1 MTVGRRGRPH
11 GCRLGMAAIATV
23 LAALPTATAEVAQS
37 AGLTG
42 QAVITAPVIATPSAS
57 PTVVSPTVVSPT
69 AVSPTVVSMA
79 FSGDVLLH
87 RPIIAQALVNGGGRS
102 YDFIPMLARIAPIV
116 SSVDLAVCHLETP
129 IAPPGEPL
137 SGHPIYGVP
146 RQIAPALA
154 ATGYDRCSTASN
166 HSMDRGAAG
175 IDATVDALDAAG
187 LGSSGMARTPQEAG
201 PQVFTVKS
209 VRFSHLAYTYG
220 LNGLLL
226 PPGEPWRVR
235 LLDADRIVADA
246 RLARERG
253 AEYVFVTL
261 HWGQERFSR
270 ITDEQRTLA
279 DALTASGAVDLV
291 VGEHVHVLQPIEQR
305 NGHWVVY
312 GTSNLISNLPGGDP
326 AFPPSSQDGD
336 IVTLSVTR
344 RADGTFVTSRPV
356 VHPTWVDHDGYIV
369 RPVLEDLAD
378 PSTTPG
384 VRAALEGSLAR
395 TREVLGDYVAP
406 ATDGPIPAR
415 CASEPPATV
424 PTTAFTLAHVTSRY
438 VPLDPVRIYDS
449 RDLGD
454 AGYLCPAAAVTVPI
468 AGHGGVPASGASA
481 VVLNVTA
488 IAAGRAGF
496 VSVWPSG
503 VARPTVSS
511 LNLTAV
517 GQIRPNLVIVPL
529 GEGGAVNVYSQSG
542 AHVAIDVAG
551 YFASAASSTDGR
563 LRALAPARVLDTR
576 LSTSPAGGARVDG
589 DHTIAVPIRGRSGVP
604 TTGASAVVVNL
615 TATDARTPGFVTAWP
630 TGITRP
636 VVSNVNVA
644 GSGDTAANLA
654 VVRLGSDGS
663 ISLYAQAAMHL
674 VVDVAGYITDGTAA
688 TSTDGLFVPLSP
700 ERLFDTREPAPVA
713 GKLAASG
720 TVTLPLV
727 GRAGIPD
734 TGVAAVALNVTAVN
748 ADAAG
753 FVTVHPAGGP
763 RPDTSTL
770 NVVAGDVRPNAA
782 VVKLGTGGALS
793 FFTQSGAHLV
803 ADATGYF
810 VAGAGSPPASS
821 TRSPARFNRRG
832 PR

>member
-1 MTVGRRGRPH
+1 MAVGRRGRRH
-11 GCRLGMAAIATV
+11 ERQLAMAALATV
-23 LAALPTATAEVAQS
+23 LVGVPSAAAAVAQA
-37 AGLTG
+37 AGPTG
-42 QAVITAPVIATPSAS
+42 QAATSSTVLS
-57 PTVVSPTVVSPT
+57 PTVVSPTTSSTV
-69 AVSPTVVSMA
+69 VSPTVVSMA

-87 RPIIAQALVNGGGRS
+87 RPIVAQALANGGGAT
-102 YDFIPMLARIAPIV
+102 YDFTPMFARIAPIV

-146 RQIAPALA
+146 REIAPTLA
-154 ATGYDRCSTASN
+154 AIGYDRCSTASN

-175 IDATVDALDAAG
+175 IDATVNALDAAG
-187 LGSSGMARTPQEAG
+187 LGSSGMARTPQEAE
-201 PQVFTVKS
+201 PQVFTVKG

-261 HWGQERFSR
+261 HWGEERSSR
-270 ITDEQRTLA
+270 ITDQQRTLA

-344 RADGTFVTSRPV
+344 QADGSFVTSRPV
-356 VHPTWVDHDGYIV
+356 VRPTWVDHDGYIV

-384 VRAALEGSLAR
+384 VRAALETSVAR
-395 TREVLGDYVAP
+395 TREVLGDFIASAP
-406 ATDGPIPAR
+406 DGPIPAR
-415 CASEPPATV
+415 CASEAPATV
-424 PTTAFTLAHVTSRY
+424 PTTTFTVARTTTRY

-449 RDLGD
+449 RNLGD
-454 AGYLCPAAAVTVPI
+454 AGYLCPGAAMTVPV
-468 AGHGGVPASGASA
+468 AGLGGVPANGASA

-511 LNLTAV
+511 LNLTDI
-517 GQIRPNLVIVPL
+517 GQIRPNLVVVPL
-529 GEGGAVNVYSQSG
+529 GEGGAVNLFSQSG

-551 YFASAASSTDGR
+551 YFTTTASSTDGR
-563 LRALAPARVLDTR
+563 LQALAPARLLDTR
-576 LSTSPAGGARVDG
+576 LSTSSTAGARVDG
-589 DHTIAVPIRGRSGVP
+589 GGTITVPIAGRAGVP

-615 TATDARTPGFVTAWP
+615 TATDARVAGFVTAWP
-630 TGITRP
+630 SGVGRP
-636 VVSNVNVA
+636 VVSNVNV
-644 GSGDTAANLA
+644 GGPGDTSANLA
-654 VVRLGSDGS
+654 VVRLGAAGS
-663 ISLYAQAAMHL
+663 ISLYAQSSTHL
-674 VVDVAGYITDGTAA
+674 VADIAGYITDPTAA
-688 TSTDGLFVPLSP
+688 ASTDGLFVPLSP
-700 ERLFDTREPAPVA
+700 ARLFDTREPAPLA
-713 GKLAASG
+713 GKVAAGG
-720 TVTLPLV
+720 TVTLPLG

-734 TGVAAVALNVTAVN
+734 TGVAAAALNVTAVD

-753 FVTVHPAGGP
+753 FVTVHPSGGA

-782 VVKLGTGGALS
+782 VVRLGAGGALS
-793 FFTQSGAHLV
+793 FFSQSGGHLV
-803 ADATGYF
+803 ADVTGYF
-810 VAGAGSPPASS
+810 VAAPASS
-821 TRSPARFNRRG
+821 VKAPSTTVSTATARSRLTLRG

>member
-1 MTVGRRGRPH
+1 MAVGTRAHRHGRRVA
-11 GCRLGMAAIATV
+11 MAALATLLTV
-23 LAALPTATAEVAQS
+23 VPSAAARVARAAAPTGRTP
-37 AGLTG
+37 T
-42 QAVITAPVIATPSAS
+42 TAPS
-57 PTVVSPTVVSPT
+57 
-69 AVSPTVVSMA
+69 VVSMA

-87 RPIIAQALVNGGGRS
+87 RPIVGQALANGGGAT
-102 YDFIPMLARIAPIV
+102 YDFGPMLARIAPIV

-146 RQIAPALA
+146 REIAAALA

-166 HSMDRGAAG
+166 HSMDRGASG
-175 IDATVDALDAAG
+175 IDATVNALDAAG
-187 LGSSGMARTPQEAG
+187 LGSSGMARTPQEAE
-201 PQVFTVKS
+201 PQVFTVKG

-235 LLDADRIVADA
+235 LLDADRIIADA
-246 RLARERG
+246 HVARERG

-270 ITDEQRTLA
+270 VTDEQRSLA
-279 DALTASGAVDLV
+279 DALTTSGAVDLV

-344 RADGTFVTSRPV
+344 QADGTFVTSRPI

-378 PSTTPG
+378 PSTPPG
-384 VRAALEGSLAR
+384 VRAALETSLAR
-395 TREVLGDYVAP
+395 TREVLGDFIAP
-406 ATDGPIPAR
+406 TPDGPVPAR
-415 CASEPPATV
+415 CASEPPTTV
-424 PTTAFTLAHVTSRY
+424 PSTGFTVAHTTTRY
-438 VPLDPVRIYDS
+438 VPLDPTRIYDS

-454 AGYLCPAAAVTVPI
+454 AGYLCPGAAATVMV

-503 VARPTVSS
+503 LARPTVSS

-517 GQIRPNLVIVPL
+517 GQTRPNLVIVPL
-529 GEGGAVNVYSQSG
+529 GEGGAVDLYSQSG

-551 YFASAASSTDGR
+551 YFTDAASSTDGR
-563 LRALAPARVLDTR
+563 LQAVAPARVLDTR
-576 LSTSPAGGARVDG
+576 LSTSITAGARVDG
-589 DHTIAVPIRGRSGVP
+589 GGAIAVPIAGRAGVP
-604 TTGASAVVVNL
+604 ATGASAVVVNL
-615 TATDARTPGFVTAWP
+615 TATDARSAGFVTAWP
-630 TGITRP
+630 TGLVRP
-636 VVSNVNVA
+636 VVSNGNV
-644 GSGDTAANLA
+644 GGPGDTAANLA
-654 VVRLGSDGS
+654 VVRLGADGS
-663 ISLYAQAAMHL
+663 ISLYAQSSTHL
-674 VVDVAGYITDGTAA
+674 VADVAGYITDATAA
-688 TSTDGLFVPLSP
+688 PGTDGLFVPLSP
-700 ERLFDTREPAPVA
+700 VRLFDTREPAPVPGKVAA
-713 GKLAASG
+713 GG
-720 TVTLPLV
+720 TITLSLG

-734 TGVAAVALNVTAVN
+734 TGVAAAALNVTAVET
-748 ADAAG
+748 DAAG
-753 FVTVHPAGGP
+753 FVTVHPSGGA

-770 NVVAGDVRPNAA
+770 NVLPGDVRPNAA
-782 VVKLGTGGALS
+782 AVKLGAGGALS
-793 FFTQSGAHLV
+793 FFAQSGAHLV
-803 ADATGYF
+803 ADVTGYF
-810 VAGAGSPPASS
+810 VAAPTSSVKASS
-821 TRSPARFNRRG
+821 TTSVRPAATRARLSLRG